1 MSNLLCP
8 LRALNFRQKLF
19 RFHHAPDINTL
30 NTSGSPGKNSSEHA
44 KEQVEHFR
52 GTYGCSIKNCFYKF
66 FISDLLTNQMQ
77 EKALKAEM
85 KLLWI
90 QRFLGYEQRQKRK
103 IYGARVRWIRELKKC
118 LNKYNIIYWA
128 CEILSLCYWVNMR
141 LSHSRNAKCMS
152 MELRGRMISSLSS
165 ARVYQTV
172 TRSCLFCV
180 MR

>member
-44 KEQVEHFR
+44 KEQAEHFR
-52 GTYGCSIKNCFYKF
+52 GTYACSIKNCFYKF

-90 QRFLGYEQRQKRK
+90 QRFLGYEQMPKRK
-103 IYGARVRWIRELKKC
+103 MLLGTMNQRTE
-118 LNKYNIIYWA
+118 
-128 CEILSLCYWVNMR
+128 NM
-141 LSHSRNAKCMS
+141 S
-152 MELRGRMISSLSS
+152 
-165 ARVYQTV
+165 
-172 TRSCLFCV
+172 
-180 MR
+180 